1 MMETIKNALGI
12 ANAVILIGGAIFAVY
27 FYFRKPD
34 EKSKAGI
41 AEINQRCHYLHEA
54 LNASI
59 NSINQKL
66 DKFETNHMQ
75 HIEPDIRKL
84 QTDMV
89 RALTILESLHEKSN
103 RIN

>member
-1 MMETIKNALGI
+1 MVETIKTIFDFASGI
-12 ANAVILIGGAIFAVY
+12 ILVGGSIFGIY

-41 AEINQRCHYLHEA
+41 VEINQRCHYLHDA
-54 LNASI
+54 IDKSI
-59 NSINQKL
+59 KSIDDRL
-66 DKFETNHMQ
+66 EKFETNHMQ

-89 RALTILESLHEKSN
+89 RALTILEAIHDKSN
-103 RIN
+103 RII

>member
-1 MMETIKNALGI
+1 MIEMIKNALGI
-12 ANAVILIGGAIFAVY
+12 VNALLIIGGSIFAVY

-41 AEINQRCHYLHEA
+41 AEINQRCFYLH
-54 LNASI
+54 NAIDKSI
-59 NSINQKL
+59 KSIDDRL
-66 DKFETNHMQ
+66 EKFESNHMR

-89 RALTILESLHEKSN
+89 RALTILESLHDKSN
-103 RIN
+103 RII